1 MKTIELLNIDEINT
15 LINQD
20 ETVVIKFYKDSCNPC
35 KMLTA
40 SLNKLA
46 EDDKLPEE
54 FTVYQA
60 KLETIGEDEFSS
72 LGILG
77 VPRILGFKNKERV
90 ADIQGFLPPVA
101 VLAKLD
107 AVLDAVEITDEFVE
121 SLEEAV
127 EGDETVDMVN
137 HPPHYNQY
145 SIEVLDLIN
154 EVSGRF
160 SDGYHAYVI
169 GNVLKYVLR
178 AAFKN
183 KTEDINKAK
192 FYADSARKYAFKFGI
207 DIDITAIEAFYN
219 EEHVE
224 LLENQLKYA
233 GQVRSIRA
241 IDNCIL
247 TIEQF
252 IDDLE
257 DMTYAEPDDCEYGV
271 IAENVLFAL
280 QLALANSTTYTLS
293 YSEGLTLLTVLA
305 NMVL

>member
-46 EDDKLPEE
+46 EDKHLPEE

-107 AVLDAVEITDEFVE
+107 AVLDAVEITDEFVD

-127 EGDETVDMVN
+127 EVDEAVDMVN

-145 SIEVLDLIN
+145 SIEVLDLID
-154 EVSGRF
+154 EVAGRF
-160 SDGYHAYVI
+160 SDGYHSYVI

-192 FYADSARKYAFKFGI
+192 FYADSARKYACRL
-207 DIDITAIEAFYN
+207 DIDTPAIEAFYN

-224 LLENQLKYA
+224 LLDNQLKHA
-233 GQVRSIRA
+233 GPVDNPA

-257 DMTYAEPDDCEYGV
+257 EMTYTEPDDCEYGV